1 MTFHLSLGGPGLPSA
16 NLPAG
21 PGERKRG
28 LERNPE
34 CSKAGSFISRWI
46 SWALRGR
53 RVLRYIGDVSL
64 GALRSSQHKSRRG
77 LRNKVVHPGH
87 IGHLGWMILSN
98 GGLYCTLLN
107 VFLLKAKL
115 PTAESCSSVVQ
126 TLK

>member
-1 MTFHLSLGGPGLPSA
+1 M
-16 NLPAG
+16 
-21 PGERKRG
+21 
-28 LERNPE
+28 
-34 CSKAGSFISRWI
+34 
-46 SWALRGR
+46 
-53 RVLRYIGDVSL
+53 LRYIGDVSL

-77 LRNKVVHPGH
+77 LRNKVVHPRH

-98 GGLYCTLLN
+98 GGLYCMLLN

>member
-1 MTFHLSLGGPGLPSA
+1 M
-16 NLPAG
+16 
-21 PGERKRG
+21 
-28 LERNPE
+28 
-34 CSKAGSFISRWI
+34 
-46 SWALRGR
+46 
-53 RVLRYIGDVSL
+53 LRYIGEVSL

-98 GGLYCTLLN
+98 GGLYCMLLN